1 MVIVVA
7 KNITTII
14 VAIFDIILNIENH
27 FEITMT
33 LPILVDKAVA
43 WSLLWQVVAGTS
55 CLATRNHGNTVL
67 VLVLKFNIVELD
79 SIYDNNGQT

>member
-1 MVIVVA
+1 MFRGLCRNIQYQQRPGRCDNQNHYHTLVIPITMVIVVA

-43 WSLLWQVVAGTS
+43 WSLL
-55 CLATRNHGNTVL
+55 
-67 VLVLKFNIVELD
+67 
-79 SIYDNNGQT
+79 